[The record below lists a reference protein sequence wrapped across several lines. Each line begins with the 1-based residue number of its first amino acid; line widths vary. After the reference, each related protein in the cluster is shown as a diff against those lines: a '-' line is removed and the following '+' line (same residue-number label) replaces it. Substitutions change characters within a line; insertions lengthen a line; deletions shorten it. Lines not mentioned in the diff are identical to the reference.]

1 MDHFLLNAIPI
12 PVFYKDTNG
21 CYTGINKAFSDLF
34 NLLEK
39 DIIGKSV
46 FDIHPKELALVYH
59 EKDQEL
65 LKRKS
70 KQVSESQVKDSHGEI
85 HDVIFNKASIED
97 ENNNI
102 IGLIGVIL
110 DITEQNILTKQRD
123 EMTNKANKF
132 FEQSIN
138 LLIIGDFQGKIIELN
153 SAVKK
158 MFGYEAEDMIGKS
171 FLEYLHPEDMD
182 KTREVMQK
190 LSEGEVVHYF
200 ENRYRHCDGSY
211 RTLAWSAN
219 SEVKDQLMFISAQ
232 DITEVKLQNKALLEQ
247 SKLAAMGEMIG
258 NIAHQW
264 RQPLSVISTGA
275 TGMKIQNEYNLLND
289 ETINKTCDA
298 INNNAQYL
306 SKTIDDFRNFIKGDR
321 IKNIFS
327 VTDLIDSSLQLLEGS
342 LKSSDISIVL
352 DMKDDLKINGYQN
365 ELTQC
370 IINIV
375 NNAKDALDELALKKK
390 YIFITTQRIS
400 NNIVIKIV
408 DNAGGIPKLLQEK
421 IFEPYFTTKHKKQ
434 GTGLGLSMT
443 YKLIVDGMNGTITS
457 NNVHYR
463 HNDKSYN
470 GAEFVITLPI
480 V

>member
-1 MDHFLLNAIPI
+1 VDQFLLNAIPI

-21 CYTGINKAFSDLF
+21 CYTGINKSFSDLF

-46 FDIHPKELALVYH
+46 FDIHPKELALIYH
-59 EKDQEL
+59 AKDQEL
-65 LKRKS
+65 FKRKS
-70 KQVSESQVKDSHGEI
+70 TQVYESHIKDAQGKV
-85 HDVIFNKASIED
+85 HDVVFNKASIAD

-110 DITEQNILTKQRD
+110 DVTEQNILTKQRD

-153 SAVKK
+153 NAVKK
-158 MFGYEAEDMIGKS
+158 MFGYEVEDMIGKS
-171 FLEYLHPEDMD
+171 FLEYLHPEDIH
-182 KTREVMQK
+182 KTQEVMQK
-190 LSEGEVVHYF
+190 LSKGEVVHYF
-200 ENRYRHCDGSY
+200 ENRYRHNDGSY

-219 SEVKDQLMFISAQ
+219 SEIKNQLIFISAQ
-232 DITEVKLQNKALLEQ
+232 DITEVKRQNKVLLEQ

-264 RQPLSVISTGA
+264 RQPLSAISTGA
-275 TGMKIQNEYNLLND
+275 TGMKMQNEYNLLTD
-289 ETINKTCDA
+289 DIINKTCDT
-298 INNNAQYL
+298 INNHAQYL
-306 SKTIDDFRNFIKGDR
+306 SQTIDDFRNFIKGDR
-321 IKNIFS
+321 IRNIFS
-327 VTDLIDSSLQLLEGS
+327 IKDMIDSCLQLLDGS
-342 LKSSDISIVL
+342 LKNSDIELIL
-352 DMKDDLKINGYQN
+352 DIKDDLKMNGYQN

-370 IINIV
+370 LINIV
-375 NNAKDALDELALKKK
+375 NNAKDALDELPLKHK
-390 YIFITTQRIS
+390 YIFITTQQLQ
-400 NNIVIKIV
+400 NNVIITIV
-408 DNAGGIPKLLQEK
+408 DNARGIPKHLQEK

-443 YKLIVDGMNGTITS
+443 YKLIVEGMNGTITS
-457 NNVHYR
+457 NNIHYKYNSKR
-463 HNDKSYN
+463 YN
-470 GAEFVITLPI
+470 GAEFIITLPI